1 MKVIIGTMNNLP
13 EYCWNCPCCS
23 SVGRCRA
30 DKERRKTSEYRPF
43 WCPLQEEQ
51 EEQVAISE
59 EQARQHSIKVS
70 CDMCG
75 KIVEHYSLIAIND
88 NLHACKKCEQW
99 LRDHCT
105 KSEKEQLHM
114 DEEEKICV
122 AKCNRCGKIVE
133 RSSLTTVAKIRHGG
147 TSVVNYPHDG
157 EFIICKDCEQWLL
170 KQLTSNKEGGTKK

>member
-1 MKVIIGTMNNLP
+1 MKIIITTMGDLP

-43 WCPLQEEQ
+43 WCPLSEEKK
-51 EEQVAISE
+51 EQIAISID
-59 EQARQHSIKVS
+59 QACQHSIKVP

-75 KIVEHYSLIAIND
+75 KMVEHCYLATINN
-88 NLHACKKCEQW
+88 NLHVCKECEQW
-99 LRDHCT
+99 FTEHLT
-105 KSEKEQLHM
+105 KSEREQLHR

-122 AKCNRCGKIVE
+122 AKCDRCGKIVE
-133 RSSLTTVAKIRHGG
+133 RSSLTTVVKIRHGG

-157 EFIICKDCEQWLL
+157 EFTICKNCERWLL
-170 KQLTSNKEGGTKK
+170 KQLTNNKKEEEK